1 MRYALGMNFE
11 GAVTEA
17 ETGDCRILTL
27 AGGGEPPES
36 TDQWQLSVQFAW
48 PQMPNDSG
56 ISAQMELRAPME
68 AVLRA
73 SSCSGAI
80 STVTD
85 QGGTGQA
92 WMLGLDF
99 VVNESAGWYAGTQG
113 IIRLDGTATIQG
125 FQVTANLDLDAPD
138 DAWFPLNGGLLS
150 DADEDAGASHVGP
163 NPLPG
168 GRERGSIAHGKGKG
182 TDGRA

>member
-1 MRYALGMNFE
+1 MRYALSVNFE
-11 GAVTEA
+11 GSVTEG
-17 ETGDCRILTL
+17 ETRERRFLTL
-27 AGGGEPPES
+27 AGSGAPPES

-48 PQMPNDSG
+48 PKLPNDDQL
-56 ISAQMELRAPME
+56 SAQMELRAPM
-68 AVLRA
+68 AARLRGTF
-73 SSCSGAI
+73 CGGAI

-85 QGGTGQA
+85 QSGMGQA

-99 VVNESAGWYAGTQG
+99 TVNESSGWFAGTNG
-113 IIRLDGTATIQG
+113 NVRLDGTATIQG
-125 FQVTANLDLDAPD
+125 FQLTANLELDAPE

-150 DADEDAGASHVGP
+150 SAEEDAGASHVGS

-168 GRERGSIAHGKGKG
+168 GRERGSVSHEKGKG